1 MSEPGE
7 ALSDRELEVLRLLPS
22 GASNKSI
29 AEELSISPY
38 TVKTHLRNI
47 FAKLDVSTRTEAIT
61 VAMQQG
67 VLAVP
72 GEAPTDDESAEP
84 AVGPDTAMLDNSL
97 PPDLPPMPLE
107 TPVVAAEPVAPR
119 RSPWVYLA
127 PALLLLIGLIAG
139 VYWLTQQPTTSQL
152 EPAALFVEQPIGE
165 TRWLLSRPLPAPR
178 VSQAIA
184 SVGLDIY
191 HIGGETVDGVVDD
204 VWIYDTGARL
214 WSEAAPKPTAV
225 ADTTAAELFGEIY
238 VPGGRLPNGDPT
250 NLVEA
255 YSPSQDAWRRIAP
268 LPQPLANGLAIA
280 EGGYLYVIG
289 GQGQNGVLDTV
300 YVYDPGADS
309 WRPVAVLPAPRALAA
324 GSTLTGQLYVVG
336 GTDGRE
342 AQATCFTYTPG
353 NDTWADCPDL
363 LTARAGA
370 GATVVLNKLYVVGGT
385 DGQESTEANGEI
397 YDPNSETWQVLNVP
411 PDMVAWQQPGVVHV
425 ENRLFAQGG
434 RQGDTISDANLV
446 YSPFVFQT
454 FIPAASSDNGE

>member
-72 GEAPTDDESAEP
+72 GETAAEEDNDPALAPLATDPAPLAPVVEATAEP
-84 AVGPDTAMLDNSL
+84 
-97 PPDLPPMPLE
+97 
-107 TPVVAAEPVAPR
+107 TPVTVAAPRR
-119 RSPWVYLA
+119 RSPWLYLG
-127 PALLLLIGLIAG
+127 PALLLLLGVLGA
-139 VYWLTQQPTTSQL
+139 VYWFTQQPSGQAAT
-152 EPAALFVEQPIGE
+152 PAPLFAEEPIGDS
-165 TRWLLSRPLPAPR
+165 RWLTSRPLPEPR

-191 HIGGETVDGVVDD
+191 HIGGETAAGVTND
-204 VWIYDTGARL
+204 VWAYDTGSRL
-214 WSEAAPKPTAV
+214 WTEAAAKPAAV

-238 VPGGRLPNGDPT
+238 VPGGRQPDGQPT

-255 YSPSQDAWRRIAP
+255 YSPTQDAWRRVAP
-268 LPQPLANGLAIA
+268 LPQPLSGALTLAD
-280 EGGYLYVIG
+280 GGFLYVIG
-289 GQGQNGVLDTV
+289 GQGPDGALDTV
-300 YVYDPGADS
+300 YVYDPGADT
-309 WRPVAVLPAPRALAA
+309 WRPVAPLPAPRALAA
-324 GSTLTGQLYVVG
+324 GAALTGQLVVVG
-336 GTDGRE
+336 GTDGTA
-342 AQATCFTYTPG
+342 AQATCFTYSPA
-353 NDTWADCPDL
+353 ADVWQTCPDML
-363 LTARAGA
+363 AARAGA

-385 DGQESTEANGEI
+385 SGQDSTGANGEI
-397 YDPNSETWQVLNVP
+397 YDPNSQIWQVLTVP
-411 PDMVAWQQPGVVHV
+411 PELAAWQQPGVVHV

-434 RQGDTISDANLV
+434 RRGEALSDANLI
-446 YSPFVFQT
+446 YSPFVFQS
-454 FIPAASSDNGE
+454 FIPAASSGSGE